1 MTEISVQELKSRMD
15 SGEKLNIIDVREE
28 WEYQEFNIGAQH
40 LPLSLFMSKLSELEN
55 LKNEEV
61 IVHCKMG
68 GRSTQAAMI
77 LEQLGFKNVKNVTGG
92 MDAWRLHFDPSST
105 PPAPR

>member
-1 MTEISVQELKSRMD
+1 MTEISIEELKSRMD
-15 SGEKLNIIDVREE
+15 RGEKLNIIDVREE
-28 WEYQEFNIGAQH
+28 WEYEEFNIGAQH
-40 LPLSLFMSKLSELEN
+40 LPLSLFMSKLSELED

-68 GRSTQAAMI
+68 GRSMQAAMV

-92 MDAWRLHFDPSST
+92 MDAWRMAFDASFT
-105 PPAPR
+105 P